1 MTNVRHSSM
10 PKACQSD
17 RPLETIVAPRYPWC
31 PGLVTLKTKKGNS
44 LFHSISSTIGPETI
58 RHRFRVNDF
67 LRSEHTQKKGNRS
80 RNSRPSFLLPQTGI
94 FPYSLYSTEFMWWK
108 ECCEDGGEQL
118 QPVAFFQDAFKGQKK
133 LLEKRQTGAYEGR
146 NKCSGYKDFSMW
158 REQPGSIE
166 LFPRL
171 QKRTYATEK
180 GVVFFSTQQQKL

>member
-1 MTNVRHSSM
+1 MV
-10 PKACQSD
+10 
-17 RPLETIVAPRYPWC
+17 
-31 PGLVTLKTKKGNS
+31 GNS
-44 LFHSISSTIGPETI
+44 CSLSPSSKTL
-58 RHRFRVNDF
+58 
-67 LRSEHTQKKGNRS
+67 LRDK
-80 RNSRPSFLLPQTGI
+80 
-94 FPYSLYSTEFMWWK
+94 
-108 ECCEDGGEQL
+108 
-118 QPVAFFQDAFKGQKK
+118 KK